1 MAITIPD
8 CFSRESEEYITIPAM
23 KRFCD
28 MNNIKQGLLR
38 EDLFK
43 NIIEFAE
50 QNDENF
56 NIFNSWLNKVLKEGI
71 KHIYLREVIFNDAA
85 IEAGLKDVNMVNTTL
100 EHLFPSCPKN
110 SMWYC
115 IPSANMSLQNF
126 SAEIVGNSVKTLCFE
141 FAIRLT
147 QVNSKSDKQVITYPI
162 YVDIDLTYGLI
173 LGRAKSKN
181 KIFRYTEN
189 LSTEDTYKKTT
200 EILIGQ
206 ATQIIINA
214 LKCSYA
220 PKDMSNSFLK
230 RKVYNLFSLST
241 FTPQFISDQ
250 VNGYTSELDK
260 FINQVSSHFNIS
272 DTYHSKMKEDLD
284 IFIEKYLSLTQLTR
298 EHLQTD
304 RNFYPIKTASTD
316 EEKTKHSTTS
326 ANYEPLQCKEKFF
339 DTKKSIISAGKCDSV
354 SFCHDRQNKKYFGS
368 DPFIISFDVVRGWC
382 IMKLPRYVEEEDV
395 QYVLSRFSNS

>member
-8 CFSRESEEYITIPAM
+8 CFAKESEEYMTIPAM

-28 MNNIKQGLLR
+28 VNNIKQGLLR

-71 KHIYLREVIFNDAA
+71 KHIYLREVVFDDTAV
-85 IEAGLKDVNMVNTTL
+85 EAGLKDVNMVNTTL
-100 EHLFPSCPKN
+100 DHLFPGCPKN
-110 SMWYC
+110 SMWCC
-115 IPSANMSLQNF
+115 IPSADMSLQNF
-126 SAEIVGNSVKTLCFE
+126 RAEIIDGCVKTLCFE

-147 QVNSKSDKQVITYPI
+147 QVNSKLDKQTITYPI

-181 KIFRYTEN
+181 KIFRYTED
-189 LSTEDTYKKTT
+189 LSTEDAYKKTT
-200 EILIGQ
+200 EALIVQ
-206 ATQIIINA
+206 ATKIIITA

-220 PKDMSNSFLK
+220 SNDMSNSFLK
-230 RKVYNLFSLST
+230 GKVYELFSLST
-241 FTPQFISDQ
+241 FTPKFISDQ
-250 VNGYTSELDK
+250 VNGYASELDD
-260 FINQVSSHFNIS
+260 FMNQVRSNFNIS
-272 DTYHSKMKEDLD
+272 DIYHSKMKEDLD

-316 EEKTKHSTTS
+316 EERTKHSTTS

-339 DTKKSIISAGKCDSV
+339 DTKKSITSAGKCDAV

-368 DPFIISFDVVRGWC
+368 EPFIISFNVVKGWC